1 MDSSVRIWNLGTG
14 QCVHVLTGHTSLV
27 GLLGLSN
34 SYLVSAAADSTL
46 RVWDPSSGDLL
57 HTLAAHTGA
66 ITCFQHDEF
75 KILSGSDG
83 TLKMWDIRDGTNARD
98 LLTGITGVW
107 QVVFDGR
114 WCVAASNRHDATFL
128 DVWDFGHEVVGDGE
142 EEWVGEASVD
152 GEEGDSELE
161 EDVTEAF
168 VEGPSASV
176 DDTSAEMEQDEQ
188 EHDEHDEVQESDE
201 EMPPVEEADAEPA
214 RASSSKPKRLAGF
227 AFPDPKRPRHFAS
240 GTLRP
245 GDLDFSTTT
254 APVASTSSAHATAAP
269 APFAP
274 WSSPHAG
281 SNASGAGTPRTAD
294 AISSPSPVLPPTG
307 SARFGG
313 LLFGPSASASGSG
326 SSSLGSAASAG
337 GFFFGAGAS
346 PALGEA
352 SPAGPSGALGIDEDV
367 DVEVA
372 PVSTGMRAS
381 TSPAPPGL
389 NMTPTGPSRSMVPP
403 PLGHWGSDPGSG
415 SGGAGGSGGSAYGP
429 GHAAGPSRAMGL
441 LGRDT
446 RPDETPSR
454 PSRVRRK

>member
-46 RVWDPSSGDLL
+46 RVWDPSSGELL

-83 TLKMWDIRDGTNARD
+83 TLKMWDIRDGSNARD

-152 GEEGDSELE
+152 GEEGDSEFE

-168 VEGPSASV
+168 VEGPSV
-176 DDTSAEMEQDEQ
+176 TNAEMEQDDEEEEEE
-188 EHDEHDEVQESDE
+188 EHEDE
-201 EMPPVEEADAEPA
+201 EMAPPPPAADVEVA
-214 RASSSKPKRLAGF
+214 RAGKATITPKRLAGF
-227 AFPDPKRPRHFAS
+227 TFPDPTRPRHFAS
-240 GTLRP
+240 ATIRP
-245 GDLDFSTTT
+245 GDLDFSSSSL
-254 APVASTSSAHATAAP
+254 ASTSAQANTSAAAAAFP
-269 APFAP
+269 P
-274 WSSPHAG
+274 WTTSSSPHA
-281 SNASGAGTPRTAD
+281 SSSVGTPRTAD
-294 AISSPSPVLPPTG
+294 AISSPQPAPM
-307 SARFGG
+307 SARLGG
-313 LLFGPSASASGSG
+313 LLFGPTATGSGSG
-326 SSSLGSAASAG
+326 SSSSASASGFLFG
-337 GFFFGAGAS
+337 GMS
-346 PALGEA
+346 PGGDTSSL
-352 SPAGPSGALGIDEDV
+352 SPTGPSGSGAAALGIDDDV
-367 DVEVA
+367 DIDVA
-372 PVSTGMRAS
+372 VASASSASPV
-381 TSPAPPGL
+381 PPGL
-389 NMTPTGPSRSMVPP
+389 NITPTGPPRPMVPP
-403 PLGHWGSDPGSG
+403 TLGHWSSDPGSG
-415 SGGAGGSGGSAYGP
+415 VSSGGASGSGVSAYGP
-429 GHAAGPSRAMGL
+429 GHGAGASRAMGL
-441 LGRDT
+441 MGRDP